1 MGENYDY
8 ISDINARKFC
18 WNFKVYVIRIWEHPS
33 KFNEKEIGSIEMILQ
48 DSKGERGH
56 ASIPKSIVKK
66 WSGVFQ
72 VFQMYII
79 KNFIVVDNKTIKKPT
94 PYRWI
99 LTFSHR
105 TEVNHFMNPT
115 FPLDAFVFKTIP
127 ELLTAEKIENSELF
141 DMIGEVVGKHDPR
154 ELVTS
159 KGKET
164 KRLVVVLQDL
174 EKNRINC
181 TLFGEM
187 VDEIL
192 PHLEVGRLEPLI
204 VVIQYFKAIRWN
216 GQTSVQSHFEISKLH
231 INAELKDVV
240 GFRDRLLKGAPSNA
254 SRISQMSFQSGWSGM
269 EEITNGSALV
279 KTIEEVLS
287 SKEEG
292 PIWVAGTIVAINCSK
307 NDWYYKACRRCP
319 KKVETPVGNR
329 YECDKCGHTHGTASI
344 RYKVEV
350 MVFDGTGS
358 ISLLLWDRET
368 SQLCG
373 KQAEKVLEEDGG
385 REDEYPLTLDNMMDR
400 RLLFK
405 INVKAANISGYDQ
418 VFTVMKI
425 CDDEEVVDKNLPKN
439 FDGNSSMNMTENG
452 CSNSLDMFGN
462 ITDLNTDTDP
472 DAQYTMDIREDSIT
486 SLKCK
491 TPAKRVTNGF
501 RSGSSSAIQNEDEGQ
516 LSTNKFSR
524 KNAKKQKSIMIDGEN

>member
-48 DSKGERGH
+48 DSKGGRGH

-105 TEVNHFMNPT
+105 TEVNHVMNPT

-319 KKVETPVGNR
+319 KKVETPVGNK
-329 YECDKCGHTHGTASI
+329 YECDKCGYTHGTASI

-373 KQAEKVLEEDGG
+373 KQAEKVLEED
-385 REDEYPLTLDNMMDR
+385 
-400 RLLFK
+400 
-405 INVKAANISGYDQ
+405 
-418 VFTVMKI
+418 I

>member
-1 MGENYDY
+1 
-8 ISDINARKFC
+8 
-18 WNFKVYVIRIWEHPS
+18 
-33 KFNEKEIGSIEMILQ
+33 FNEKEVGNIEMILQ
-48 DSKGERGH
+48 DSKGH

-72 VFQMYII
+72 VFQM
-79 KNFIVVDNKTIKKPT
+79 
-94 PYRWI
+94 
-99 LTFSHR
+99 
-105 TEVNHFMNPT
+105 TEVNHVMNPT

-127 ELLTAEKIENSELF
+127 ESLTAKKIENSELF

-154 ELVTS
+154 ELVTN
-159 KGKET
+159 KGKES

-174 EKNRINC
+174 EKNMINS

-192 PHLEVGRLEPLI
+192 PHLEDGRLESLI

-216 GQTSVQSHFEISKLH
+216 GKTSVQSHFEISKLH
-231 INAELKDVV
+231 INAELKEVV
-240 GFRDRLLKGAPSNA
+240 GFRNILLKEAPSNA
-254 SRISQMSFQSGWSGM
+254 SRISQMSSQSGWSGV

-279 KTIEEVLS
+279 KTIEEALS

-292 PIWVAGTIVAINCSK
+292 PIWVAGTIVAINCRN

-319 KKVETPVGNR
+319 KKVETLVGNR
-329 YECDKCGHTHGTASI
+329 YECDKCGHTHGIASI
-344 RYKVEV
+344 
-350 MVFDGTGS
+350 S
-358 ISLLLWDRET
+358 IFLLLWDRET

-373 KQAEKVLEEDGG
+373 KQAEKILEED
-385 REDEYPLTLDNMMDR
+385 
-400 RLLFK
+400 

-439 FDGNSSMNMTENG
+439 FDGNSLVNVTENG

-462 ITDLNTDTDP
+462 ITNLNTDTDP
-472 DAQYTMDIREDSIT
+472 DAQYTM
-486 SLKCK
+486 
-491 TPAKRVTNGF
+491 
-501 RSGSSSAIQNEDEGQ
+501 
-516 LSTNKFSR
+516 
-524 KNAKKQKSIMIDGEN
+524 